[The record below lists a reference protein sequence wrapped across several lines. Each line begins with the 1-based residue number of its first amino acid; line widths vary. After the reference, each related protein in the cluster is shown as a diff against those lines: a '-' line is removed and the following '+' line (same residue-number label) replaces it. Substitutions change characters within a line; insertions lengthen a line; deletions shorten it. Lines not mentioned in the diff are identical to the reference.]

1 MLRRLKTAKLL
12 KSDLWQ
18 AASSTV
24 SSPRHPGM
32 LLKAPSLA
40 PPHSRPSQWPMGAS
54 RPPQS
59 LQIPQ
64 CCSSL
69 STGQIKKNATSNDL
83 SPKNI
88 TSPLSSHQIP
98 VPLVQS
104 PPVWIGLNFTLKE
117 GCMWN
122 SFYYSVHPISSFPIL
137 GVLLVREACPTD
149 QRTAE
154 TSVSSSI
161 WI

>member
-1 MLRRLKTAKLL
+1 MAKLL

-24 SSPRHPGM
+24 SSPRQPGM
-32 LLKAPSLA
+32 LLEAPSLA
-40 PPHSRPSQWPMGAS
+40 LPHSRPSRWPMGAS

-69 STGQIKKNATSNDL
+69 STGQIKKKNATSNDL

-88 TSPLSSHQIP
+88 TSPLSSHQIL

-104 PPVWIGLNFTLKE
+104 PPVWIGPNFTFKE
-117 GCMWN
+117 ECMWN
-122 SFYYSVHPISSFPIL
+122 SFYYSLFTQLALFPFWESC
-137 GVLLVREACPTD
+137 LLEKPVQLIKEQLKLLSPP
-149 QRTAE
+149 QFGF
-154 TSVSSSI
+154 
-161 WI
+161 